1 MRYLPDF
8 VRNEIMDG
16 VTGFDL
22 DWSNVSGI
30 DIPRL
35 SPKLMIFDWK
45 QAKGKSRRKLEASYG
60 GPFAEKGVYILF
72 DSQPTDGGKYNVRVG
87 LSGVDGNK
95 KLFERLKEHVSTLP
109 NNMKKWDKAVA
120 IFDWEDDIP
129 IEIIAETRSK
139 EKKAK
144 IENRDLIDAR
154 MGVEAKFLEK
164 KLNEVLKEI
173 STLIPRSKD
182 SRKGFIVNPDI
193 QRYNLY
199 ILYILELLNREI
211 NFTKRSATNLFRKNS
226 TGNMN
231 LMKMGKLAV
240 GENLCG
246 KFDSKA
252 TIVNIDGSISVK
264 KYRKGE
270 NLVETKDDLR
280 LKVISSN
287 CAKNIILEENSKVP
301 TMSSMEFWSVERNG
315 YQIKLSSL

>member
-1 MRYLPDF
+1 MSYLPDF

-22 DWSNVSGI
+22 DWSNVNGI

-35 SPKLMIFDWK
+35 RPKLMIFDWK
-45 QAKGKSRRKLEASYG
+45 QAKGKGRGRLEASYG
-60 GPFAEKGVYILF
+60 GPFAKKGVYILF
-72 DSQPTDGGKYNVRVG
+72 DSQPTDGGKYNVRAG
-87 LSGVDGNK
+87 LSGVDGKK
-95 KLFERLKEHVSTLP
+95 KLYERLKKHVSTLP

-144 IENRDLIDAR
+144 IENSDLIDAR

-173 STLIPRSKD
+173 PTLIPRSKD

-199 ILYILELLNREI
+199 IFYILELLNREI
-211 NFTKRSATNLFRKNS
+211 NFTNRSATNLFGENS

-240 GENLCG
+240 GENLYG
-246 KFDSKA
+246 KLDSKA

-264 KYRKGE
+264 KYRKDE
-270 NLVETKDDLR
+270 NLVWTKDDLR

-287 CAKNIILEENSKVP
+287 QACNIILNENEQAT
-301 TMSSMEFWSVERNG
+301 TMSSMEFWQIERNG